1 MKKQI
6 DDSAQTVPDP
16 PETEPPG
23 NPPADADAVETLRR
37 LQSENAQL
45 KDAARLGA
53 ASELI
58 QTALTAEGARSP
70 GLLFESARGD
80 LQFDADGTLVNAA
93 AIVER
98 LKTKFPEQFGYDR
111 PAASIDGGA
120 GRIAAPALTKDALA
134 RMSPAEIARLDW
146 ADVRQVL
153 ANS

>member
-1 MKKQI
+1 MKNQI
-6 DDSAQTVPDP
+6 HDPAQAVPDP
-16 PETEPPG
+16 SENETPEIPPDES
-23 NPPADADAVETLRR
+23 ATAETLRQ
-37 LQSENAQL
+37 LQTENAEL

-53 ASELI
+53 ARELI
-58 QTALTAEGARSP
+58 QTSLTAAGARSP
-70 GLLFESARGD
+70 GLLFKAARGD
-80 LQFDADGTLVNAA
+80 LQYDADGTVLNAA

-98 LKTKFPEQFGYDR
+98 LKTKFPEQFGYER